1 MERKQM
7 KESNVNVKMF
17 VQNEIVHKQ
26 LISETKQIKK
36 SNVKNKTYLEIN
48 YNKNQTKISY
58 QYFSRNENISKCETR
73 YFFKK
78 E

>member
-1 MERKQM
+1 M

-26 LISETKQIKK
+26 LISKTKQIKK

-48 YNKNQTKISY
+48 
-58 QYFSRNENISKCETR
+58 
-73 YFFKK
+73 
-78 E
+78 